1 MDTKREAVHYQTFR
15 ETLRKELKGF
25 WTEELQVSIDCI
37 IERFVDNREEN

>member
-1 MDTKREAVHYQTFR
+1 MEPKREAVYYQTFR

-37 IERFVDNREEN
+37 IERFLDNREEN

>member
-1 MDTKREAVHYQTFR
+1 MDTQREAVHYQTFR

-37 IERFVDNREEN
+37 IERFVDREEN